1 MNGSR
6 NLFLLFSIAII
17 PLFITCAATSDN
29 ASENAAEHAA
39 QSFYYDPA
47 SPDRNQG
54 YFANVKDHFSRL
66 GTALSDDELHEYTA
80 TRYITSTPHNAEVYV
95 GTRYIGRTNR
105 GDLYFKPGQYVVDFS
120 LYGDHWS
127 EILSFVEGNNAA
139 IMVRKP

>member
-1 MNGSR
+1 MMPAR
-6 NLFLLFSIAII
+6 NLFVFLSIALV
-17 PLFITCAATSDN
+17 PLFINCAATSDGT
-29 ASENAAEHAA
+29 AEKVV
-39 QSFYYDPA
+39 QGYYYDPA

-54 YFANVKDHFSRL
+54 YFANVRDHFREI
-66 GTALSDDELHEYTA
+66 GTYLPDDDLRDYTA
-80 TRYITSTPHNAEVYV
+80 TRHITSTPPNAEVYV
-95 GTRYIGRTNR
+95 GTLYMGKTNR